1 MIELVPFRKE
11 FENQVIK
18 LILDIQQLEFN
29 IPITAEDQPDLRII
43 DDFYRKNGGEFW
55 IALDNNQVVG
65 SIALIRIANNT
76 GVIRKMFVKKEYRGK
91 TFNIAQNLFD
101 TLLNYSKENKV
112 ETIYLGTRSQLGA
125 AIRFYERNGFEI
137 VSKTSLPA
145 DFPVMQVDDV
155 FCKLSIQK
163 QI

>member
-76 GVIRKMFVKKEYRGK
+76 GVIRKMFVKKSTGVRPSISLK
-91 TFNIAQNLFD
+91 I
-101 TLLNYSKENKV
+101 YS
-112 ETIYLGTRSQLGA
+112 TPCLI
-125 AIRFYERNGFEI
+125 
-137 VSKTSLPA
+137 
-145 DFPVMQVDDV
+145 
-155 FCKLSIQK
+155 IQK
-163 QI
+163 KIKLKQYI